1 MKEYVA
7 IKNILNKKN
16 YNQIKKKKRKEEK
29 SGSKKK
35 NQLLK
40 FKKSAK
46 STKTWQRS
54 LSRRGETRRREGKK
68 AISGK

>member
-7 IKNILNKKN
+7 IKNILNKKS
-16 YNQIKKKKRKEEK
+16 YNQIKKKKRKEDK

-46 STKTWQRS
+46 STKTW
-54 LSRRGETRRREGKK
+54 
-68 AISGK
+68 